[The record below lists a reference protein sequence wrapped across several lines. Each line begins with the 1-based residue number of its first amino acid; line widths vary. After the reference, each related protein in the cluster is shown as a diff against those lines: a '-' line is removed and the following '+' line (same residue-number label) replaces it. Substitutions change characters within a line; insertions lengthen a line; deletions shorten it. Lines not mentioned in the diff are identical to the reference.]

1 MSWDIFVS
9 NYPADAKTADDIPEG
24 FVGTP
29 VGTRYELIGK
39 IREVAPAAVFP
50 DRSWGK
56 IEGVGVDVEIRLGE
70 SENVS
75 DFVFHVRG
83 SEASAACVA
92 DILRHLKLR
101 AVDSASGEFFDL
113 NRPAAG
119 CEGWKACREEMLSKK
134 GPGLAR

>member
-9 NYPADAKTADDIPEG
+9 SFPAEAKTANDIPHD
-24 FVGTP
+24 FVGKP
-29 VGTRYELIGK
+29 IGTRHEVIAR
-39 IREVAPAAVFP
+39 IREIVPIAVFP

-56 IEGVGVDVEIRLGE
+56 IEGPGLDVEIRLGDHE
-70 SENVS
+70 MLT

-101 AVDSASGEFFDL
+101 AMDSASGDFFDL
-113 NRPAAG
+113 DRPADG
-119 CEGWKACREEMLSKK
+119 VRKWKEYRDQVLSKK
-134 GPGLAR
+134 AK

>member
-9 NYPADAKTADDIPEG
+9 NFPADAKTANDLPHD
-24 FVGTP
+24 FVGKP
-29 VGTRYELIGK
+29 IGTRHEIIAK
-39 IREVAPAAVFP
+39 IREVAPMAIFP

-56 IEGVGVDVEIRLGE
+56 IEGPGLDVEIRLGD
-70 SENVS
+70 SENMT
-75 DFVFHVRG
+75 DFAFQVGG

-101 AVDSASGEFFDL
+101 AVDSATAEFFDE

-119 CEGWKACREEMLSKK
+119 MEQWKAYRDRILSQK
-134 GPGLAR
+134 GK